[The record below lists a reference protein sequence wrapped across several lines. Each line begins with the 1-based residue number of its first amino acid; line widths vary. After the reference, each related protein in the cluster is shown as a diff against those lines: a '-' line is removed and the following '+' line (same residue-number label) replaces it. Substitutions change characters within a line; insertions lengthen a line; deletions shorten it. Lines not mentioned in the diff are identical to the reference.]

1 MLFRLF
7 IFAVLMLDGYSRIET
22 PRREYSMIELN
33 HRYNEFGQPCY
44 SQIIIW
50 QWDGSVGRHDVVAW
64 WLVEPDKLEKLPQR
78 RGQFWQVDHRDKDN
92 RQFRIVAKIYRETKT
107 TTDPERDNK
116 LLKPENLRQGIR

>member
-50 QWDGSVGRHDVVAW
+50 QWDGW
-64 WLVEPDKLEKLPQR
+64 PP
-78 RGQFWQVDHRDKDN
+78 
-92 RQFRIVAKIYRETKT
+92 
-107 TTDPERDNK
+107 
-116 LLKPENLRQGIR
+116 

>member
-7 IFAVLMLDGYSRIET
+7 IFAVLMLDGYSRFEAQ
-22 PRREYSMIELN
+22 RREYSMIELN

-50 QWDGSVGRHDVVAW
+50 QWDGSAGRHDVVAW

-78 RGQFWQVDHRDKDN
+78 RGQFWHVDHRDKDASIASSP
-92 RQFRIVAKIYRETKT
+92 RSIARPKRRLIPSETTSCLNPKA
-107 TTDPERDNK
+107 
-116 LLKPENLRQGIR
+116 